1 MGHGETFFELT
12 GAGKLRISNDTDSAA
27 AVFDRPQSK
36 ESVADD
42 PQWYSSMRVEVADL
56 FRPNQSVYWL
66 DLIATLSIGY
76 PCLLAF
82 AWMEGVSWQRA
93 LCFAVAVLAIFRA
106 GSFIHEIA
114 HFRHDE
120 MQSFRWFWNATFGIP
135 LLMPSFFYVSH
146 LGHHNRQKFGTTDD
160 GEYLPLADGKW
171 TSLFEFLIQVP
182 LLPLWVVLRFLL
194 SPLTFLHPRLRT
206 WTLEHASSFVINFRA
221 RQDLQPSTPRFRW
234 AMIELAASAV
244 IWSLVLGVLFDWP
257 LLITPGPIIFL
268 AMAVLTLN
276 YLRTFVAHRY
286 QSGGEAM
293 SFRQQ
298 LEDSINVEGH
308 PLLTELIFPV
318 GLRYH
323 ALHHLFPSLPYHNL
337 GIAHRRL
344 MAVLPEDAPYR
355 RTVFRTLRAAL
366 ASWWNDFRTA
376 AKRNHD
382 YAS

>member
-1 MGHGETFFELT
+1 LLVSSNLETSALPS
-12 GAGKLRISNDTDSAA
+12 GAPASS
-27 AVFDRPQSK
+27 
-36 ESVADD
+36 ESIAEDA
-42 PQWYSSMRVEVADL
+42 QWLSSMRVEVADL
-56 FRPNQSVYWL
+56 FRPSASVYWL
-66 DLIATLSIGY
+66 DFLTTLAIGY

-82 AWMEGVSWQRA
+82 ALMEGVSWQRGVY
-93 LCFAVAVLAIFRA
+93 FAVAVLAVFRA

-120 MQSFRWFWNATFGIP
+120 MRSFRWFWNAAFGIP

-146 LGHHNRQKFGTTDD
+146 LGHHNRQKFGTSGD

-171 TSLFEFLIQVP
+171 RSLLEFLIQVP

-194 SPLTFLHPRLRT
+194 SPVTFLHPRLRK
-206 WTLEHASSFVINFRA
+206 WTLERASSFVINFRA
-221 RQDLQPSTPRFRW
+221 RQDLQPSTPLFRW
-234 AMIELAASAV
+234 ATMELAASVV
-244 IWSLVLGVLFDWP
+244 IWSLMLGLLFDWP
-257 LLITPGPIIFL
+257 MLITPGPIIFL
-268 AMAVLTLN
+268 AMGVLTLN

-286 QSGGEAM
+286 QSQGVAM

-323 ALHHLFPSLPYHNL
+323 ALHHLFPTLPYHNL

-344 MAVLPEDAPYR
+344 MAELPEDAPYR
-355 RTVFRTLRAAL
+355 GTVFRTLRAAL

-376 AKRNHD
+376 AKRNQD